1 MLLLHP
7 HNNVVTSQYGTLWSL
22 AMLKAVFY
30 ARFHPERGPSVIH
43 QYPNNSIRASP
54 GHEALFP
61 WSDISSYIIPPYDL
75 CNQPLSICTNG
86 FRILAYPVSLEHEDY
101 HRNRFTFNV
110 CFVLS
115 EDEDAHPWEQVVR
128 KTARFFTEL
137 EWDDCMLQTEEDLV
151 GVTWPGEE
159 RYPRRDGEA
168 DVGIVHGLL
177 ESIVEDLNK
186 YGEACCRIDSVHV
199 LNLRLEYPK
208 EYAKDAPDRVRAW
221 EVPLL
226 VRSIPPQGEWT
237 WDLTLV
243 RIHDYIDGIKHVQ
256 KIAELADVELKLV
269 KRAVKELVHHGKAI
283 LLDLF
288 HFQAIYG
295 CTDEMVYLLQDVDL
309 QDECRNYIAIPPH
322 KEDEI
327 NEDSARSATSGAT
340 FEEIPSREVILEL
353 YSSLS
358 PGLNLSDFC
367 LMHKDNLS
375 NIDIRRFIT
384 FGVIKGFLRRIHKY
398 ALAMEHRPVSPVS
411 TRSNKHSSGSHG
423 RRSKLPKS
431 GDDAVR
437 EFEKAWRKAA
447 LTSGWATPPSGP
459 HPASLGKSFKSADRV
474 RTEEDERLGAYLDGT
489 HCFDQI
495 CVEMR
500 MSEKKVLER
509 LRSGR
514 LGKVILFNK

>member
-1 MLLLHP
+1 
-7 HNNVVTSQYGTLWSL
+7 
-22 AMLKAVFY
+22 MLKAVFY

-43 QYPNNSIRASP
+43 QYPNNTIRAAP
-54 GHEALFP
+54 GHEPLLP

-86 FRILAYPVSLEHEDY
+86 YRIIAYPVSLEHDDY

-110 CFVLS
+110 CFVLT
-115 EDEDAHPWEQVVR
+115 EDEDAHPWQQVAR
-128 KTARFFTEL
+128 KTARFFTEI
-137 EWDDCMLQTEEDLV
+137 EWDDCMLQKEEDSVGLV
-151 GVTWPGEE
+151 WAGEE
-159 RYPRRDGEA
+159 GYPRRDGGT
-168 DVGIVHGLL
+168 DVGNVYGLL

-186 YGEACCRIDSVHV
+186 YGETCVRIDAVHI

-208 EYAKDAPDRVRAW
+208 EYAKDAPDRIRAW
-221 EVPLL
+221 DVPLL
-226 VRSIPPQGEWT
+226 VRSVPSPGEWT

-243 RIHDYIDGIKHVQ
+243 RIHDFIDGIKHVQ

-283 LLDLF
+283 LLDIF
-288 HFQAIYG
+288 HFQAIYA
-295 CTDEMVYLLQDVDL
+295 CTDEMVYLLQDPEL
-309 QDECRNYIAIPPH
+309 RNECRRYVAVLPTTKGTNASVASSSVNGAAQDDLPAR
-322 KEDEI
+322 EDI
-327 NEDSARSATSGAT
+327 VS
-340 FEEIPSREVILEL
+340 L

-367 LMHKDNLS
+367 LTNKDELAC
-375 NIDIRRFIT
+375 IDIRRFIT
-384 FGVIKGFLRRIHKY
+384 FGIIKGFLRRIHKY
-398 ALAMEHRPVSPVS
+398 ALAMEHRPASPVS
-411 TRSNKHSSGSHG
+411 TRSNKQSSGSNS
-423 RRSKLPKS
+423 RKRLPRS

-437 EFEKAWRKAA
+437 DFERAWRKAA

-459 HPASLGKSFKSADRV
+459 HPASLGKSHKSADRV
-474 RTEEDERLGAYLDGT
+474 RSEEDEKLRSFLDGQ
-489 HCFDQI
+489 HCMDQI

-514 LGKVILFNK
+514 LGEVILFNK